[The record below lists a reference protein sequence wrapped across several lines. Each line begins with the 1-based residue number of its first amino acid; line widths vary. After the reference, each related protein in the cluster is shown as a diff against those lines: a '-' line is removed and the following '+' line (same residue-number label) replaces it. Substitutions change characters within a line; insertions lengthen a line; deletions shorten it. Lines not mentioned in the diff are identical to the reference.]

1 MIPGKPLANVAF
13 KTYGYISMAQA
24 LNFLSDFKLLVGTI
38 VASTVY
44 FCTSWWLLTSI
55 DHICDESLLPVG
67 SPWTCPGDEVFYNA
81 SIIWGVVGPGRIS
94 GLVALTKIPREE
106 MAQAYTHAD
115 DYGRGSGMPAAKAVH
130 YLSWGVVGIFF
141 NYYIFK
147 TYKGWWARH
156 TYILSAA
163 LDAGAAFMGV
173 LLYFSLQSYGIYCP
187 TWWILRIIVNWQNVL
202 LLQEWN
208 SKGALC
214 SEMFQK
220 MHFHQGHYC
229 LGCVY
234 A

>member
-44 FCTSWWLLTSI
+44 FCTSWWLFTSI

-81 SIIWGVVGPGRIS
+81 SIIWGVVGPGRMFTKKGIYPELNWFFLI
-94 GLVALTKIPREE
+94 GL
-106 MAQAYTHAD
+106 
-115 DYGRGSGMPAAKAVH
+115 
-130 YLSWGVVGIFF
+130 LSPVP
-141 NYYIFK
+141 